1 MKTPEEILNE
11 VAAENMINIQQ
22 MVTTKQLA
30 VIAMRRYAKLYH
42 ESKVKNLDIQ
52 RVSFSEADNVIKTPI
67 ECEATIND
75 ETPKYYELNSET
87 EVCKCGLNLCF
98 VDEGK
103 LYCSNCRK
111 LIDVSNLQT

>member
-52 RVSFSEADNVIKTPI
+52 RVSQQSELLVAFAMWLRKSDSIGDAEILVNAFKK
-67 ECEATIND
+67 ATN
-75 ETPKYYELNSET
+75 
-87 EVCKCGLNLCF
+87 CG
-98 VDEGK
+98 
-103 LYCSNCRK
+103 
-111 LIDVSNLQT
+111 

>member
-52 RVSFSEADNVIKTPI
+52 RVMVSVCSCTRGKGTDH
-67 ECEATIND
+67 D
-75 ETPKYYELNSET
+75 EIGRE
-87 EVCKCGLNLCF
+87 
-98 VDEGK
+98 
-103 LYCSNCRK
+103 YCPF
-111 LIDVSNLQT
+111 